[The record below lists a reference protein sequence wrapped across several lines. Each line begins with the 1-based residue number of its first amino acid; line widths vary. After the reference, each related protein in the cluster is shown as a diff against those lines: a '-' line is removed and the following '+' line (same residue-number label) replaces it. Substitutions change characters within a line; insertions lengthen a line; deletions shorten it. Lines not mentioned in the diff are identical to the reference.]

1 MKKLEARKAAEAARK
16 GKQVPDDYRLR
27 TIEQQY
33 IEIAGQDPTQPAP
46 VRDVLVWSA
55 RFFGEIGQSVELCV
69 DDSNGQIVRVRKSR

>member
-1 MKKLEARKAAEAARK
+1 MTKPEAKKAAEAARK
-16 GKQVPDDYRLR
+16 GKKIPDEFRLK

-33 IEIAGQDPTQPAP
+33 IEVAGEDASQPAP